1 MSATSEVESEQTAN
15 LLGALSLV
23 LHDRVTEA
31 ISEAI
36 GQSESA
42 AAALS
47 WLENFVDQPSVG
59 LLHRVLGLTPSG
71 AVRLV
76 DRLQAE
82 GYLERRGGPDGRSTR
97 VHLTRTGR
105 RIAQKGTAARA
116 QVLNHALSTL
126 SADER
131 QVLDRSLS
139 RLLVGMIRGPE
150 ARRFMCRLC
159 DARAC
164 GHAEGRCPVRNAARE
179 RFATASTTREAPAT

>member
-1 MSATSEVESEQTAN
+1 MSVVGDVESERTAN

-23 LHDRVTEA
+23 VHDRLMEA
-31 ISEAI
+31 ISDAT
-36 GQSESA
+36 GQNESA

-47 WLENFVDQPSVG
+47 SLENFVDQPSVG
-59 LLHRVLGLTPSG
+59 LLHRMLGLTPSG

-76 DRLQAE
+76 DRLEAE
-82 GYLERRGGPDGRSTR
+82 GYLQRGGGADGRSTR

-105 RIAQKGTAARA
+105 RAARKVTTARA
-116 QVLNHALSTL
+116 QVLDHALSTL
-126 SADER
+126 SAEER
-131 QVLDRSLS
+131 QVFESLLS
-139 RLLVGMIRGPE
+139 RLLVGMMRGPD

-179 RFATASTTREAPAT
+179 RFGTATTTHEEPAS

>member
-1 MSATSEVESEQTAN
+1 MSAVREVESEHTAN

-23 LHDRVTEA
+23 LHDRLMEA

-42 AAALS
+42 AAALFS
-47 WLENFVDQPSVG
+47 MDNFVDQPSVG

-76 DRLQAE
+76 DRLEAE
-82 GYLERRGGPDGRSTR
+82 GYLERRGGADGRSTR

-105 RIAQKGTAARA
+105 RTARRGAAARA
-116 QVLNHALSTL
+116 QVLDLALCALS
-126 SADER
+126 AEER
-131 QVLDRSLS
+131 QVLDGLLS
-139 RLLVGMIRGPE
+139 RLLVGMMRGPD
-150 ARRFMCRLC
+150 ARRFTCRLC

-179 RFATASTTREAPAT
+179 RFGTASSTREAPAS

>member
-1 MSATSEVESEQTAN
+1 MSAVGDVESEHTAN

-23 LHDRVTEA
+23 LHDRLMEA
-31 ISEAI
+31 ISAAI

-47 WLENFVDQPSVG
+47 SLENFVDQPSVG

-76 DRLQAE
+76 DRLEAE
-82 GYLERRGGPDGRSTR
+82 GYLERRGGADGRSTR

-105 RIAQKGTAARA
+105 RAARRGAAARA
-116 QVLNHALSTL
+116 EVLEHALSVL
-126 SADER
+126 SAEER
-131 QVLDRSLS
+131 QVLDRLLSL
-139 RLLVGMIRGPE
+139 LLVGMMRGPD

-179 RFATASTTREAPAT
+179 QFGTTCATREAPS